1 MQLILLLVSATLFFI
16 VAFMTTLVHE
26 RGHALVALRHAGD
39 VAVEVGL
46 PPRCLARPAIAACL
60 GLKRVDLWVGCV
72 PIGAGRCLH
81 SEIRGQAALV
91 ELYEAGFKATESQML
106 RRVAICVGVAILA
119 LTALTAVLSSVGPS
133 TVFSGFL
140 GLLSAVYPALHTKQN
155 RSGRRMR
162 RDTASGF
169 RRRTQ
174 HGSDAWNLE
183 QIRADPMYV
192 PQQVPTASELRRCRQ
207 RPPS

>member
-1 MQLILLLVSATLFFI
+1 MQLTLLLVSATLFLI

-26 RGHALVALRHAGD
+26 RGHALAALQQAGD

-46 PPRCLARPAIAACL
+46 PPRFLARPAIAACL
-60 GLKRVDLWVGCV
+60 GLKGVDLWVGCV

-106 RRVAICVGVAILA
+106 RRVAICVGVAILT
-119 LTALTAVLSSVGPS
+119 LTAVTAVLSSIGPS
-133 TVFSGFL
+133 TGFSGLL
-140 GLLSAVYPALHTKQN
+140 GVLSAVYPVLHTKQN
-155 RSGRRMR
+155 RCVCRMR

-183 QIRADPMYV
+183 QIRANPMYV
-192 PQQVPTASELRRCRQ
+192 PQQVRTASGLRRRHR
-207 RPPS
+207 RPLP